1 MGNAIYNLSL
11 NVKHPTVLNIERQ
24 SRYNFSLPHHKPLI
38 INGIGFRHVL
48 QSYIGPCHQLKLGE
62 GLFVCCSLA
71 LGALS
76 NYVLSKVAHWL
87 TIYFVIFIIPFDVT
101 LSLLVEYGRSE

>member
-1 MGNAIYNLSL
+1 MENAIYNLSL

-24 SRYNFSLPHHKPLI
+24 SRYNFSLPHYKPLI
-38 INGIGFRHVL
+38 TNEIGFRHEL

-71 LGALS
+71 LCSYARELCFIEGPLIGFQYALS
-76 NYVLSKVAHWL
+76 L
-87 TIYFVIFIIPFDVT
+87 T
-101 LSLLVEYGRSE
+101 L

>member
-1 MGNAIYNLSL
+1 MENAIYNLSL

-24 SRYNFSLPHHKPLI
+24 SRYNFSLPHYKPLI
-38 INGIGFRHVL
+38 TNEIGFRHEL

-71 LGALS
+71 LCWYA
-76 NYVLSKVAHWL
+76 
-87 TIYFVIFIIPFDVT
+87 
-101 LSLLVEYGRSE
+101 R